1 MEKIKVIIADDSD
14 FVRDGMRIILSVDEE
29 FEVLGCAANGKE
41 AIELAKNTPPD
52 VFLMDIQM
60 PEMDGIEATEYIV
73 EHGLGKVLILT
84 TFDDY
89 KLVQQALKCGAKGYL
104 IKNHT
109 PEHLK
114 QMIKS
119 VYHGTAVM
127 EEGFLENL
135 AIDAGW
141 WEREQQEAKDTGAAG
156 AGQQVAGRRAESRQ
170 ALGQQEG
177 SIVMGERNKED
188 STEAD
193 RVAGAGQWLAG
204 WRAGSQQ
211 VAGQQ
216 EGSQQAERFCEEG
229 YTARELDIVRAV
241 AEGLSNREIAA
252 KLFLSEGTVK
262 NYITAILAKENLS
275 HRTALAVY
283 YLTGKKV

>member
-29 FEVLGCAANGKE
+29 FEVLGCAANGRE
-41 AIELAKNTPPD
+41 AVELAKNTPPD

-141 WEREQQEAKDTGAAG
+141 QGREQQEAEDTGAAG
-156 AGQQVAGRRAESRQ
+156 AGQQTAGWRVGSQQ
-170 ALGQQEG
+170 AVGQQEG
-177 SIVMGERNKED
+177 SIVMGESNKED

-193 RVAGAGQWLAG
+193 RVAGAGKWSAG
-204 WRAGSQQ
+204 KTRTEQH
-211 VAGQQ
+211 VLGQQ
-216 EGSQQAERFCEEG
+216 APGFSTEG

-283 YLTGKKV
+283 YLTGKKA

>member
-1 MEKIKVIIADDSD
+1 MEKIRVIIADDSD

-41 AIELAKNTPPD
+41 AIELAEKTPPD

-60 PEMDGIEATEYIV
+60 PEMDGIEATKNIV
-73 EHGLGKVLILT
+73 ERGLGKVLILT

-89 KLVQQALKCGAKGYL
+89 NLVQQALKCGAKGYL

-127 EEGFLENL
+127 EEGYLENL
-135 AIDAGW
+135 A
-141 WEREQQEAKDTGAAG
+141 QETGRQTTG
-156 AGQQVAGRRAESRQ
+156 FSES
-170 ALGQQEG
+170 
-177 SIVMGERNKED
+177 
-188 STEAD
+188 
-193 RVAGAGQWLAG
+193 
-204 WRAGSQQ
+204 
-211 VAGQQ
+211 
-216 EGSQQAERFCEEG
+216 G
-229 YTARELDIVRAV
+229 YTARELDIIRAV
-241 AEGLSNREIAA
+241 ADGLSNKEIAN

-283 YLTGKKV
+283 YLTGKKG

>member
-29 FEVLGCAANGKE
+29 FEVLGCAANGRE

-60 PEMDGIEATEYIV
+60 PEMDGIAATKYIV

-135 AIDAGW
+135 ALDAG
-141 WEREQQEAKDTGAAG
+141 EKG
-156 AGQQVAGRRAESRQ
+156 GQQAPGFF
-170 ALGQQEG
+170 
-177 SIVMGERNKED
+177 
-188 STEAD
+188 T
-193 RVAGAGQWLAG
+193 
-204 WRAGSQQ
+204 
-211 VAGQQ
+211 
-216 EGSQQAERFCEEG
+216 EG

-241 AEGLSNREIAA
+241 AEGLSNKEIAE

-262 NYITAILAKENLS
+262 NYITTILAKENLS

-283 YLTGKKV
+283 YLTGKKG